1 MHAPIKWRSTMI
13 PALQTLRTIELAPH
27 QLLAVDLKPG
37 MQLRLLCGS
46 AWLTAEGE
54 SADRVLQAGEAQALR
69 PGRLLIEGLGPARL
83 QLSEGA
89 GRRPRLWRWLQR
101 QRARLQFGPVG
112 FDGWA
117 A

>member
-1 MHAPIKWRSTMI
+1 MS

-37 MQLRLLCGS
+37 TRLRLLSGS
-46 AWLTAEGE
+46 AWLTAEGDA
-54 SADRVLQAGEAQALR
+54 ADRVLQPGEAQALR

-101 QRARLQFGPVG
+101 QRTRLQFGPAG